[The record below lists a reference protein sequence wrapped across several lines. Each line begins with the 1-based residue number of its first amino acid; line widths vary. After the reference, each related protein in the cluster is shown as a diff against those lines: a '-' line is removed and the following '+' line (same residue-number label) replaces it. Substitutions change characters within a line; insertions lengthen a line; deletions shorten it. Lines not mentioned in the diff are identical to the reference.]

1 MNAEEAE
8 QVMQKEKGIVFIV
21 SGKTV
26 RRIRPSLKVTTD
38 NMSIVDSQFY
48 LVTLEGVWKI
58 E

>member
-1 MNAEEAE
+1 
-8 QVMQKEKGIVFIV
+8 MQKEKGIVFIV

-26 RRIRPSLKVTTD
+26 KRIRPSLKVTTD